1 MLEDKGLLDQAEKIF
16 DRIIEIDFK
25 NLENRRIYLESLIR
39 HERFDRALSLAQES
53 IELFPDLEAFKMNRI
68 HILIRL
74 GQLELAL
81 AACDEI
87 LKLNPDHAG
96 ANYDKACIMS
106 ITDKADEAISSLD
119 KAIKKEERF
128 KEHAKADKDFEAIS
142 TDPRFIRMV
151 SE

>member
-1 MLEDKGLLDQAEKIF
+1 M
-16 DRIIEIDFK
+16 
-25 NLENRRIYLESLIR
+25 Y
-39 HERFDRALSLAQES
+39 
-53 IELFPDLEAFKMNRI
+53 RI

-81 AACDEI
+81 AACDDI
-87 LKLNPDHAG
+87 LKGNPDHAG

-106 ITDKADEAISSLD
+106 IVGKNEQAISLLD

-128 KEHAKADKDFEAIS
+128 KEEAKNDKDFIQIS
-142 TDPRFIRMV
+142 KDPRFIRLT